1 MIKLIFK
8 GKLVAYDSMSKTI
21 HCYRE
26 DDSMFSIENVP
37 EGKVEATPHATIT
50 ILPPVDAFEETTI
63 VGNELWSLKIPAD
76 GGKFIEKYIIHKSPR
91 CSDCISFV
99 KQIREIKDK
108 LQEIEELW
116 RAKTS

>member
-1 MIKLIFK
+1 MIELIFK

-26 DDSMFSIENVP
+26 DGSMFSIENVP
-37 EGKVEATPHATIT
+37 EERVEATPYANVT
-50 ILPPVDAFEETTI
+50 ILPPVDAFEEITI

-76 GGKFIEKYIIHKSPR
+76 GGKFIEKYIIHKSPM
-91 CSDCISFV
+91 CFDCIFV

>member
-1 MIKLIFK
+1 MVIKVIFK

-63 VGNELWSLKIPAD
+63 VGNELWHLKIPTSTN
-76 GGKFIEKYIIHKSPR
+76 GSIEFIEKYIIHKSPR
-91 CSDCISFV
+91 CSDCDLV
-99 KQIREIKDK
+99 KQIREK
-108 LQEIEELW
+108 LQEVEKLW
-116 RAKTS
+116 CASQ